1 MIKKSIFIIKYFIPV
16 NRFNIM
22 DEKEIVLKAL
32 DRIDKWY
39 VMLAGIKDN
48 NLLIVS
54 KKVPPNVINIDGVDY
69 TIKYYDP
76 EDYLRVITQ
85 NEEEFRSYR
94 IYYFVKVYMRKV
106 LDILSSLEVQRMS
119 EEFEK
124 SNEFFR

>member
-1 MIKKSIFIIKYFIPV
+1 M
-16 NRFNIM
+16 M